1 MYLEADP
8 GGQPGT
14 DLEVICNMPSC
25 MSIYRF
31 VRARISILVSKI
43 IYCTWRSLE
52 ADLAGQPGTDL
63 EVICNMLSC
72 MSIYR
77 FVSARI
83 SILVS
88 KLIYCTWRSL
98 EADLYLACLQ
108 DQRPATSRYNILF
121 LTQELKSWH

>member
-1 MYLEADP
+1 MSKIIYCTWRLLEADP

-63 EVICNMLSC
+63 EVIHNMPSY
-72 MSIYR
+72 MSKYR
-77 FVSARI
+77 FVMVKI

-88 KLIYCTWRSL
+88 KIILGHL
-98 EADLYLACLQ
+98 EA
-108 DQRPATSRYNILF
+108 IGG
-121 LTQELKSWH
+121 